1 MGYRLNGNVAI
12 VAPIEPPKPRNMAN
26 HRKPTGIAPKLAV
39 LTSEPKDVTLGH
51 GDEVALYYAMPEGLA
66 MELETLVAL
75 FEQNPHLIPWFP
87 AILIGE
93 NYQAAVEF
101 IERVKPQQLVTNNN
115 GIAYVAYQHEIDWIA
130 GFILIL
136 PTHSVSNVLL
146 MSLKLKVR
154 LSLMRSIVSR
164 LILWC
169 VLRISNCIT
178 AFITH

>member
-1 MGYRLNGNVAI
+1 
-12 VAPIEPPKPRNMAN
+12 
-26 HRKPTGIAPKLAV
+26 
-39 LTSEPKDVTLGH
+39 
-51 GDEVALYYAMPEGLA
+51 

-130 GFILIL
+130 GSYLNITNSFSLQCIADEFKAKGAFI
-136 PTHSVSNVLL
+136 SNEINRKQINPMVCPENFELYYSIYHPLMML
-146 MSLKLKVR
+146 MSRQCLFHQTVGCKEKRFDNKCLRKCDKSASI
-154 LSLMRSIVSR
+154 LSLKRLHLYSIR
-164 LILWC
+164 W
-169 VLRISNCIT
+169 
-178 AFITH
+178 